1 MRSHRPIWILAA
13 VTSFSVACGDTIV
26 GVQDNGVDGSA
37 AGSGG
42 GAGAGGAGVGGT
54 ATGGSGGGSAG
65 EMGQAG
71 SVASGG
77 GGAAGGNLSDGG
89 GTPVDSGLSDASL
102 STPACDLLKPFGKPS
117 LVPGAVNS
125 SSNDRGF
132 WISPDQLTVYV
143 GSARN
148 GSYDI
153 LTGTRPNTGVPFTT
167 LATETGLSS
176 NTIHEESAILTGD
189 LLTVF
194 FMRQDAAGD
203 RHIYSAM
210 RGSALVLFTNPA
222 PVAPPL
228 SAGAGFTDWASWVS
242 PDGSRLYFQSNRA
255 GGVGYDFFVAER
267 TGNGPFGTPQPIPS
281 LNSPADDELL
291 VLTSDELHAILYSN
305 RNGSPALFHADRSSV
320 SAGFSVPAL
329 LSEISSPTALP
340 LWVSGDGCTLYFRD
354 TVADGGL
361 GGEDIWQATRP
372 K

>member
-1 MRSHRPIWILAA
+1 MRNHRPLWILAA
-13 VTSFSVACGDTIV
+13 LTAFSVACGDTIV

-37 AGSGG
+37 ADGSSG
-42 GAGAGGAGVGGT
+42 GAGASSAGASGT
-54 ATGGSGGGSAG
+54 GMAGSGGGSAG
-65 EMGQAG
+65 ESGQAG
-71 SVASGG
+71 SMPNGG
-77 GGAAGGNLSDGG
+77 GGAAGGNLTGG
-89 GTPVDSGLSDASL
+89 GGMVDSGVSDAP
-102 STPACDLLKPFGKPS
+102 TAACDPLKPFGKPT

-153 LTGTRPNTGVPFTT
+153 LTGTRANTAVPFTT
-167 LATETGLSS
+167 LTTETGLSS
-176 NTIHEESAILTGD
+176 NSIHEESAILTGD

-194 FMRQDAAGD
+194 FMRQDPVGD
-203 RHIYSAM
+203 RHIYSAT
-210 RGSALVLFTNPA
+210 RGSAAVLFTNPA
-222 PVAPPL
+222 PVAPPV
-228 SAGAGFTDWASWVS
+228 SAGAGFTDWASWIS
-242 PDGSRLYFQSNRA
+242 LDGSRLYFQSNRA
-255 GGVGYDFFVAER
+255 GGVGYDFFVAQR

-291 VLTSDELHAILYSN
+291 VLTSDELHAFLYSN
-305 RNGSPALFHADRSSV
+305 RNGSPALFHADRADV
-320 SAGFSVPAL
+320 NAGFSVPAL
-329 LSEISSPTALP
+329 MPEFSSPTALP
-340 LWVSGDGCTLYFRD
+340 LWASGDGCTLYIRD